1 MLSLSKLIV
10 SVIAVASISSR
21 TSKLVADAAQE
32 AVADCSKY
40 GVVSGGGR
48 AQIVRW
54 KNGGPDSEWMD
65 TNNWA
70 KIYLPGSKHD
80 DRIIMAAGDVA
91 KVTCPATYMLG
102 NIKVEMRA
110 RATLDVSSDLK
121 IGLYLSMIGASVV
134 TQTLGGTV
142 TVGTGATL
150 SASFYNLMSGASLE
164 VAGDMTLNSQSKIS
178 VQQEGGAS
186 FSAENLELNSSTL
199 HVTLDLTNAS
209 AAGTVRSALT
219 VPNSATLTV
228 DATAY
233 ASIAGTVRV
242 PLIKFGSVVGNFAPA
257 NVFISGLP
265 ETSSALIDMTSSS
278 VDIVIS
284 NDGTPATKSPTM
296 SPDSTSTDSPTSSP
310 VKTSTSVPT
319 ETPRDQC
326 RQENDASSFF
336 LKIKNGAVLTKN
348 CAWLAKMESKG
359 QNIPAKL
366 AKVVKLC
373 NSNSVNGNFG
383 PAGVVCMETCE
394 HYKRFFKQANK
405 VGIDIN
411 KTCAWLAKPKRDT
424 KRDAICA
431 AAESPTT
438 TYKSAGETCFETCK
452 TCPPTNGPTM
462 SPDFTS
468 TDSPTSSPIKTSDS
482 VPTVSPV
489 ATSTSNPTSAPIG
502 STSAPVSTDI
512 TERPTEGD
520 CSGLALVGAT
530 NPITIQWTNEG
541 QDSEWTN
548 IDNWNKLYLP
558 GSSFNDR
565 IVMAIN
571 DVAVVNTCPATYMSG
586 DIRLIMRAEAT
597 LDIESSDLTIGD
609 YLQMD
614 TGAVVTQTGPG
625 GTVNIGNDLTLT
637 GSTYKLMGGDVV
649 LNVGGDLTLNENSN
663 LIIQGDGSSFTAQN
677 LILKDATSIIDMTL
691 RPNVPVVPGVVLG
704 TFTPNGG
711 KLTVDASAYSNSDV
725 TRIPLIKF
733 QSMDGTFAPAN
744 VLILG
749 GLTGAIDIT
758 ADSLDFVVGAT
769 LAPAF
774 TIDYTMTVSLTANG
788 HDPFVV
794 GSQDVIIDPNSA
806 GLVID
811 GSDYTA
817 GAGIIPILDWSEA
830 TSRYGRFEP
839 KTVLLRKFA
848 TGLWFE
854 LQYTDDQI
862 QLVIKRLSDYS
873 EYWGDRFTNEDIY
886 DEETDQSG
894 FPAEYSWEKVPRW
907 MNIRKNQAFKQS
919 ELKTIAN
926 KNAIVK
932 VASLA
937 GKLTNE
943 EGSVDTTEKLKI
955 LNQSLV
961 TICYWNSMVYWGL
974 YKAFEPELP
983 ESWLRWVYKNGQWVL
998 LTQGNAKNPRKF
1010 YNQDVPEM
1018 RKWWTDSAVS
1028 MVSED
1033 SFDGIFI
1040 DKAADPRTEMTAGHR
1055 QMITELAQE
1064 IKNIPKPRFY
1074 MGNALRQMAL
1084 DGSRDRLKYMNG
1096 SYMENWAWGVN
1107 CNPRST
1113 ANPNPGSAEYCKKE
1127 NWDKNTADWQPTFER
1142 VTVSIQLA
1150 REALSKKKMILFTSG
1165 PWGCGHP
1172 CDMTEQETKE
1182 KISMP
1187 MAIFLMIAEPHA
1199 YLNYQH
1205 SALYNKDP
1213 ALQWQADSSNL
1224 PEFNNNLGEPKG
1236 PPIKIGNTFARSFE
1250 HLTVT
1255 VDLFN
1260 EIATLDWHAN

>member
-1 MLSLSKLIV
+1 
-10 SVIAVASISSR
+10 
-21 TSKLVADAAQE
+21 
-32 AVADCSKY
+32 
-40 GVVSGGGR
+40 
-48 AQIVRW
+48 
-54 KNGGPDSEWMD
+54 
-65 TNNWA
+65 
-70 KIYLPGSKHD
+70 
-80 DRIIMAAGDVA
+80 
-91 KVTCPATYMLG
+91 
-102 NIKVEMRA
+102 
-110 RATLDVSSDLK
+110 
-121 IGLYLSMIGASVV
+121 MI
-134 TQTLGGTV
+134 
-142 TVGTGATL
+142 
-150 SASFYNLMSGASLE
+150 
-164 VAGDMTLNSQSKIS
+164 LNSQSRIS
-178 VQQEGGAS
+178 VQKEGGTS

-199 HVTLDLTNAS
+199 HVTLGLTNAS
-209 AAGTVRSALT
+209 AAGTVRSFLT
-219 VPNSATLTV
+219 VANSATLTV

-242 PLIKFGSVVGNFAPA
+242 PLIEFGSVVGSFAPA
-257 NVFISGLP
+257 NVFISGLS
-265 ETSSALIDMTSSS
+265 EASSAVIDVTSSS
-278 VDIVIS
+278 IDIVIS
-284 NDGTPATKSPTM
+284 NGGTAITESPTGTTPTTKSPTM
-296 SPDSTSTDSPTSSP
+296 SPVIISTDSPTSSP
-310 VKTSTSVPT
+310 VETSTSAPT
-319 ETPRDQC
+319 VAPVVISTSAPT
-326 RQENDASSFF
+326 AS
-336 LKIKNGAVLTKN
+336 
-348 CAWLAKMESKG
+348 
-359 QNIPAKL
+359 P
-366 AKVVKLC
+366 VV
-373 NSNSVNGNFG
+373 
-383 PAGVVCMETCE
+383 
-394 HYKRFFKQANK
+394 
-405 VGIDIN
+405 
-411 KTCAWLAKPKRDT
+411 
-424 KRDAICA
+424 
-431 AAESPTT
+431 
-438 TYKSAGETCFETCK
+438 
-452 TCPPTNGPTM
+452 
-462 SPDFTS
+462 TS
-468 TDSPTSSPIKTSDS
+468 TFAPTA
-482 VPTVSPV
+482 SPV
-489 ATSTSNPTSAPIG
+489 VISTSAPVVTSTSAPTV
-502 STSAPVSTDI
+502 APVSTDI
-512 TERPTEGD
+512 TERPTEGA
-520 CSGLALVGAT
+520 CSGLALVGGSAAT
-530 NPITIQWTNEG
+530 TIFWTNNG

-548 IDNWNKLYLP
+548 VNNWDELYLP
-558 GSSFNDR
+558 GSSYDDR

-571 DVAVVNTCPATYMSG
+571 DVAVVNACPATYMAG
-586 DIRLIMRAEAT
+586 NIRLEMRSSAT

-609 YLQMD
+609 YLKMD
-614 TGAVVTQTGPG
+614 SGAVVTQTGLG
-625 GTVNIGNDLTLT
+625 GTVNVGNYLTLT
-637 GSTYKLMGGDVV
+637 GSTYQLMVGDVV
-649 LNVGGDLTLNENSN
+649 LNVGGDLTLNANSK
-663 LIIQGDGSSFTAQN
+663 LIIEGDGSSFTANN
-677 LILKDATSIIDMTL
+677 LVLQDATSTIDMTL
-691 RPNVPVVPGVVLG
+691 GPNVPVVPGIVHG

-711 KLTVDASAYSNSDV
+711 KLTVDASAYSHSGV

-733 QSMDGTFAPAN
+733 KSMVGSFSQ
-744 VLILG
+744 VVIS
-749 GLTGAIDIT
+749 GLAGAIDIT
-758 ADSLDFVVGAT
+758 ATSLDFVVGAT
-769 LAPAF
+769 SAPAF
-774 TIDYTMTVSLTANG
+774 TIDYTMNVLLTANG
-788 HDPFVV
+788 HDPVVV
-794 GSQDVIIDPNSA
+794 GSQDVIIDPDSA

-817 GAGIIPILDWSEA
+817 GAGIIPILDWSGA

-839 KTVLLRKFA
+839 KNVLLRKFA
-848 TGLWFE
+848 PGLWFE
-854 LQYTDDQI
+854 LQYNDDQI

-1055 QMITELAQE
+1055 QMITELAEE
-1064 IKNIPKPRFY
+1064 IKKIPKPRFY

-1107 CNPRST
+1107 CNAKSL
-1113 ANPNPGSAEYCKKE
+1113 ANPNFGSEEYCMKE
-1127 NWDKNTADWQPTFER
+1127 NWDKNTSDWQPTFER

-1150 REALSKKKMILFTSG
+1150 REALSKRKMILFTSG

-1182 KISMP
+1182 KIGMP

-1205 SALYNKDP
+1205 SALYSKDP
-1213 ALQWQADSSNL
+1213 TLQWQADSSNL
-1224 PEFNNNLGEPKG
+1224 PEFTNDLGEPRG

-1260 EIATLDWHAN
+1260 EIATLDWH